1 MEQGAVAAG
10 QGAAVEV
17 RLVLSWGDLN
27 SASVNVASKVG
38 AVKYCAC
45 LSWLPEGFAPG

>member
-1 MEQGAVAAG
+1 MAAG

-45 LSWLPEGFAPG
+45 LSWLPKGLLPAEG